1 MLREKI
7 DLKGKRVTV
16 MGLGLFGGGAG
27 IARFLSSQ
35 GAAVTVTDLKDE
47 KALQKSMDALANCA
61 NITFHLGGH
70 LEKDFSD
77 TDMVIVNPAVP
88 IESPFLQIAVKNN
101 VALESEM
108 NLFFK
113 HCRAK
118 KIGITGSNGK
128 TTTAALVAE
137 ILKADIADKKS
148 GSKLWL
154 GGNIGNPLIEFAHQ
168 INTQDM
174 VVLEIS
180 SFQLEHL
187 GAIGISPDISIVTNI
202 HPNHLD
208 RHKTMENYANAK
220 RNIVSSQKKGD
231 YAILNADDP
240 ILAGWGAQC
249 GGNVRW
255 FSRQRKVAEGA
266 YMSGEDIVIARNGG
280 ESRAGS
286 VAGAKLPGG
295 FNRENMLAA
304 TCCCHICGANTETI
318 IRVLNEFPGVEHR
331 LEFCG
336 EIGGVRYYN
345 DSIATDPSAAEAAIR
360 ALKKDIILIAGGREK
375 KLPFDDFID
384 AVARH
389 VKIAVLMGECAD
401 KLEGLMK
408 AGAGGVKIL
417 KTGPLFENAV
427 KMAKAQARK
436 GDIVLMSPACTSYDM
451 FNNFTERGEA
461 FKRLIKN

>member
-27 IARFLSSQ
+27 ITRFLSSR
-35 GAAVTVTDLKDE
+35 GALVTVTDLKDGE
-47 KALQKSMDALANCA
+47 ALRKSVESLEDCHNV
-61 NITFHLGGH
+61 TFHLGGH
-70 LEKDFSD
+70 VEKDFSD

-88 IESPFLQIAVKNN
+88 PESPFLRIAEKSG

-113 HCRAK
+113 HCRAR

-128 TTTAALVAE
+128 TTTAALIAE
-137 ILKADIADKKS
+137 ILKADIVDKKS
-148 GSKLWL
+148 DSKLWL
-154 GGNIGNPLIEFAHQ
+154 GGNIGRPLIEFAHQ
-168 INTQDM
+168 INPRDM

-187 GAIGISPDISIVTNI
+187 GAIGVSPNISIVTNV

-208 RHKTMENYANAK
+208 RHKTMENYAGAK
-220 RNIVSSQKKGD
+220 RNIVSSQRKGD

-255 FSRQRKVAEGA
+255 FSRQKKVVEGA
-266 YMSGEDIVIARNGG
+266 YITGDEIIIVRDGK
-280 ESRAGS
+280 ESRIGS

-304 TCCCHICGANTETI
+304 ACCCHICGANPETI
-318 IRVLNEFPGVEHR
+318 IKVLNEFPGVEHR

-336 EIGGVRYYN
+336 EIDGVRYYN

-389 VKIAVLMGECAD
+389 VKTAVLMGECAD

-417 KTGPLFENAV
+417 KTGPLFEDAV
-427 KMAKAQARK
+427 KRAKAEARK

-451 FNNFTERGEA
+451 FNNFTERGDA